1 MKKQSCDVLIIGGGS
16 AGLRAAIEAHDAGA
30 NVLIISKSKRGD
42 PHTTLARGGIN
53 AALGTMDPE
62 DNWVVHA
69 ADTLREGEFIADYER
84 VEILC
89 KNAPDAINE
98 LVNWGARF
106 HREKDG
112 RLTQRFFGAHT
123 YRRTVFYEDW
133 TGQEIVRVLMKQVNQ
148 RNIKIIDN
156 VYITKILKSKDYVN
170 EGRGVPPSS
179 LSSSISMAATHK
191 EQEEEQVRGAFGV
204 DLENNESVTFECKS
218 LILAAGGYTRVYSVS
233 SSRIFENY
241 GEGIALAY
249 DAGIDLVDME
259 MVQFHPTGMVW
270 PDQAV
275 GTLATEAIR
284 GEGGILLNSKG
295 ERFMKN
301 YDPERME
308 LGPRDVVARA
318 NYNEIISGR
327 GTEHGGVWL
336 DVTHLRKEVIQE
348 RLTTMYEQ
356 FQKLDGIDISKEK
369 MEVGPTAHYSMG
381 GVVVD
386 IKCRTRVKGLFA
398 VGEVISQ
405 IHGANRLGGNSLL
418 DTVVFGKIA
427 GGEAAGFAKQSK
439 ETRIATEDTMK
450 TKCETPS
457 QVKKSDVDNLKNGF
471 DSNNDDYYEG
481 TFVVKEPIKFRNEIQ
496 ELMNQNAGIVRE
508 ERRLQN
514 GLKRILELKNEFYS
528 NGNKDNK
535 ENDSNLKEFK
545 IDDNN
550 SENILLSWQVKSS
563 LITCEAI
570 IRSALMRQESRGA
583 HYRSDFP
590 KLDNERWKVNIYCRQ
605 ERKGVSATAA
615 GVAGEMVLFKRT
627 VKEIKGPL
635 ADFIKSHVKAAH
647 HRTFE

>member
-1 MKKQSCDVLIIGGGS
+1 MAENMKRQSSYYCDVLIIGGGS
-16 AGLRAAIEAHDAGA
+16 AGLMAAIEAHDAGA
-30 NVLIISKSKRGD
+30 NVLIISKSKKGD

-62 DNWVVHA
+62 DNWIIHA
-69 ADTLREGEFIADYER
+69 ADTLREGEFLADYER
-84 VEILC
+84 VEVLC

-123 YRRTVFYEDW
+123 YRRTVFYQDW
-133 TGQEIVRVLMKQVNQ
+133 TGQEIIRVLMEQINQ
-148 RNIKIIDN
+148 RKIKIIDN
-156 VYITKILKSKDYVN
+156 VYITKLLLKSQEDDGDIN
-170 EGRGVPPSS
+170 REAPT
-179 LSSSISMAATHK
+179 LSSSGTLTPEEQVGK
-191 EQEEEQVRGAFGV
+191 EQEAVKGAFGI
-204 DLENNESVTFECKS
+204 DIEKKEFVTFECKS
-218 LILAAGGYTRVYSVS
+218 LILAAGGYTRVYAVS

-249 DAGIDLVDME
+249 EAGVDLVDME

-270 PDQAV
+270 PEKAV

-284 GEGGILLNSKG
+284 GEGGILLNSRG

-386 IKCRTRVKGLFA
+386 LNCRTKVKGLFA

-418 DTVVFGKIA
+418 DTIVFGKIA
-427 GGEAAGFAKQSK
+427 GGEAAKFAKQG
-439 ETRIATEDTMK
+439 ITENTKK
-450 TKCETPS
+450 TEAPS
-457 QVKKSDVDNLKNGF
+457 QQKSNVYNQKKGLDEY
-471 DSNNDDYYEG
+471 NDDYYRG
-481 TFVVKEPIKFRNEIQ
+481 IFVVKEPINFRNEIQ
-496 ELMNQNAGIVRE
+496 ELMKQNAGIVRE
-508 ERRLQN
+508 QTRLQN
-514 GLKRILELKNEFYS
+514 GLKRILDMKDEFYS
-528 NGNKDNK
+528 NKDNIK
-535 ENDSNLKEFK
+535 IKEFE
-545 IDDNN
+545 IDDYNN
-550 SENILLSWQVKSS
+550 CEDVVLSWQVKSS
-563 LITCEAI
+563 LIACEAI

-590 KLDNERWKVNIYCRQ
+590 KLDDEKWKINIYCRK
-605 ERKGVSATAA
+605 EGKGASAAA
-615 GVAGEMVLFKRT
+615 PKMVLFKDT
-627 VKEIKGPL
+627 VKEIKGPV
-635 ADFIKSHVKAAH
+635 ADFLKSHVKAAH